1 MILRAENSSSAWLLC
16 DTGSS
21 TVSISVDVLRNMSE
35 EVIDGVPVVQYE
47 MMSKEL
53 LERLADAIDF
63 SLQPRLV
70 DGWEW

>member
-1 MILRAENSSSAWLLC
+1 
-16 DTGSS
+16 
-21 TVSISVDVLRNMSE
+21 MSE

-70 DGWEW
+70 DGWEDLSYESIGLE